1 MAIVEDLRAGDC
13 EQTTRA
19 TTEPVTTKFAWGND
33 DPTRRYAA
41 RILVVD
47 DDMGAAETV
56 RALRKQ
62 GYSNVELYR
71 DSRRGA
77 EALKQ
82 AMPDLVM
89 VRWRMPSPDG
99 HAILSQ
105 LLLDYADEVM
115 VIALMEPG
123 DRKGRLKA
131 LSCGARATI
140 DHPVDGVELVMRVRN
155 LLDTRFMRRELRQ
168 LRMVLSKLKP
178 SVREGLLR
186 ARSEERVL
194 PGEPQLER
202 VAKLWRVL
210 DPARAKMGEQVAELS
225 GALGERLGMADEEV
239 RQLRAA
245 ATIYDFGMLA
255 VSPELR
261 NSEEK
266 LEAEAIDA
274 LRRHVEMA
282 RSIFDGAEF
291 SGAEIVRQVISLH
304 HERWDGRGY
313 PGKLRGESIP
323 LAAQI
328 VGVSQFFVALLE
340 ERPYR
345 AALSLEDALAEAVR
359 EKGFALS
366 PRVVEALEALHGRPQ
381 ETPIPGYDH
390 A

>member
-1 MAIVEDLRAGDC
+1 MS
-13 EQTTRA
+13 
-19 TTEPVTTKFAWGND
+19 
-33 DPTRRYAA
+33 
-41 RILVVD
+41 
-47 DDMGAAETV
+47 AAETLQ
-56 RALRKQ
+56 ALRKQ
-62 GYSNVELYR
+62 GYTNVELYR

-77 EALKQ
+77 DALRQ
-82 AMPDLVM
+82 AMPDLVV

-99 HAILSQ
+99 QAIVTQ
-105 LLLDYADEVM
+105 LVLDYADEVM
-115 VIALMEPG
+115 VIALTEPG

-140 DHPVDGVELVMRVRN
+140 DHPVDGVELVLRVRN
-155 LLDTRFMRRELRQ
+155 LLDTRFMRGELRT
-168 LRMVLSKLKP
+168 LRKVLSKLKP
-178 SVREGLLR
+178 AVRDGLMQ
-186 ARSEERVL
+186 AQNEERVF

-225 GALGERLGMADEEV
+225 AALGERLGMGQEEL
-239 RQLRAA
+239 RQLRSAA
-245 ATIYDFGMLA
+245 AIYDFGMLA

-266 LEAEAIDA
+266 LEAEAIEA
-274 LRRHVEMA
+274 LRRHVVIA

-291 SGAEIVRQVISLH
+291 CGAETVRQVISLH

-313 PGKLRGESIP
+313 PGKLRGDEIP

-328 VGVSQFFVALLE
+328 VGAAQFYVALLA

-345 AALSLEDALAEAVR
+345 EALSLEEALAEAVR

-366 PRVVEALEALHGRPQ
+366 PRVVEALEALHEQPQ
-381 ETPIPGYDH
+381 ESAVSG
-390 A
+390 

>member
-1 MAIVEDLRAGDC
+1 MAIVEDLRVGDG
-13 EQTTRA
+13 EGTRQA
-19 TTEPVTTKFAWGND
+19 TSEPARSRFTWGSD
-33 DPTRRYAA
+33 DPVRRYAA
-41 RILVVD
+41 RIAIVD
-47 DDMGAAETV
+47 DDMSAAETLQ
-56 RALRKQ
+56 ALRKQ
-62 GYSNVELYR
+62 GYTNVELYR

-77 EALKQ
+77 DALRQ
-82 AMPDLVM
+82 AMPDLVV

-99 HAILSQ
+99 QAIVTQ
-105 LLLDYADEVM
+105 LVLDYADEVM
-115 VIALMEPG
+115 VIALTEPG

-140 DHPVDGVELVMRVRN
+140 DHPVDGVELVLRVRN
-155 LLDTRFMRRELRQ
+155 LLDTRFMRGELRT
-168 LRMVLSKLKP
+168 LRKVLSKLKP
-178 SVREGLLR
+178 AVRDGLMQ
-186 ARSEERVL
+186 AQNEERVF

-225 GALGERLGMADEEV
+225 AALGERLGMGQEEL
-239 RQLRAA
+239 RQLRSAA
-245 ATIYDFGMLA
+245 AIYDFGMLA

-266 LEAEAIDA
+266 LEAEAIEA
-274 LRRHVEMA
+274 LRRHVVIA

-291 SGAEIVRQVISLH
+291 CGAETVRQVISLH

-313 PGKLRGESIP
+313 PGKLRGDEIP

-328 VGVSQFFVALLE
+328 VGAAQFYVALLA

-345 AALSLEDALAEAVR
+345 EALSLEEALAEAVR

-366 PRVVEALEALHGRPQ
+366 PRVVEALEALHEQPQ
-381 ETPIPGYDH
+381 ESAVSG
-390 A
+390 